1 MTLAL
6 SPAFRRTLA
15 LTILALLLLLGA
27 SAVAWVADE
36 YSAAQGTAQELQA
49 AIERRQQ
56 AEAKLAELQAAL
68 AALKQHQASTVGFLQ
83 SSTESL
89 AAAELQSRI
98 KSAVEG
104 AHGELR
110 STQILPGRE
119 EGGFHRVSIR
129 GQIVVDMAAMQR
141 MFYELEASAPF
152 LFLDNVEIRAR
163 ATSRQR
169 VQGENPQL
177 DVRFD
182 LSGYLR
188 RATGA

>member
-1 MTLAL
+1 MTLAF
-6 SPAFRRTLA
+6 SPAFRRIVALA
-15 LTILALLLLLGA
+15 ILALLLLLGA
-27 SAVAWVADE
+27 SAVAWVAGE
-36 YSAAQGTAQELQA
+36 YDAAQGAAQQLQA

-56 AEAKLAELQAAL
+56 AEAKLAESQAEL
-68 AALKQHQASTVGFLQ
+68 AALKQHQPSAVGFLQ

-98 KSAVEG
+98 KTSVEA

-119 EGGFHRVSIR
+119 EGGFRRVAIR
-129 GQIVVDMAAMQR
+129 GQIVVDMGSMQR

-152 LFLDNVEIRAR
+152 LFIDNVEIRAR
-163 ATSRQR
+163 ATSRAR

-188 RATGA
+188 RAT

>member
-6 SPAFRRTLA
+6 SPTFRRILA
-15 LTILALLLLLGA
+15 LAILALLLLLGA
-27 SAVAWVADE
+27 SAVAWVAGE
-36 YSAAQGTAQELQA
+36 YDASQGAQRELQA
-49 AIERRQQ
+49 SAERHRQTD
-56 AEAKLAELQAAL
+56 AKLAELQAQL
-68 AALKQHQASTVGFLQ
+68 AQLKLHQASAVGFLQ
-83 SSTESL
+83 SSNESL

-98 KSAVEG
+98 KSSVEA

-110 STQILPGRE
+110 STQILPGRDE
-119 EGGFHRVSIR
+119 SGFHRVAIR
-129 GQIVVDMAAMQR
+129 GQIVVDMVALQR

-152 LFLDNVEIRAR
+152 LFIDNVEVRAR

-188 RATGA
+188 RTT

>member
-6 SPAFRRTLA
+6 SPVIRRTLA
-15 LTILALLLLLGA
+15 LAILALLLLFGA
-27 SAVAWVADE
+27 SAVAWVAGE
-36 YSAAQGTAQELQA
+36 YTAAQGTAQELQG

-56 AEAKLAELQAAL
+56 AEAKLTELQAAL
-68 AALKQHQASTVGFLQ
+68 AALKLHQASAVGFLQ

-98 KSAVEG
+98 KSAVEA

-152 LFLDNVEIRAR
+152 LFIDNVEIRAR
-163 ATSRQR
+163 ASSRQR
-169 VQGENPQL
+169 VQGENPPL

>member
-1 MTLAL
+1 MTLAF
-6 SPAFRRTLA
+6 SPAIRRILA
-15 LTILALLLLLGA
+15 LAILALLLLVGA
-27 SAVAWVADE
+27 SAVGWVMDE
-36 YSAAQGTAQELQA
+36 YDASQSSAQRLQE
-49 AIERRQQ
+49 AIQRRHQ
-56 AEAKLAELQAAL
+56 AEAKLAELQAEL
-68 AALKQHQASTVGFLQ
+68 AALKQHQASAVGFLQ

-98 KSAVEG
+98 KSSVEA
-104 AHGELR
+104 AHGDLR
-110 STQILPGRE
+110 STQILPGHD
-119 EGGFHRVSIR
+119 EGGFRRVSIR

-141 MFYELEASAPF
+141 LFYELEASTPF
-152 LFLDNVEIRAR
+152 LFVDNVEVRAR

-188 RATGA
+188 RATS

>member
-1 MTLAL
+1 MTLRL
-6 SPAFRRTLA
+6 SPGLRR
-15 LTILALLLLLGA
+15 ILALAVLAMLLLLGA
-27 SAVAWVADE
+27 SAVAWVAGE
-36 YSAAQGTAQELQA
+36 YDAAQGAAQELQA

-56 AEAKLAELQAAL
+56 AESKVAELQAAL
-68 AALKQHQASTVGFLQ
+68 AALKQHQASAVGFLQ
-83 SSTESL
+83 SPTESL

-98 KSAVEG
+98 KSSVEA
-104 AHGELR
+104 AHGDLR

-119 EGGFHRVSIR
+119 DGGFRRVAIR
-129 GQIVVDMAAMQR
+129 GQIVVDMAALQR

-163 ATSRQR
+163 AGSRAKA
-169 VQGENPQL
+169 QGENPEL

-188 RATGA
+188 RAT

>member
-1 MTLAL
+1 MNLQL
-6 SPAFRRTLA
+6 SPAVRRFLA
-15 LTILALLLLLGA
+15 LAILALLLLLGA

-36 YSAAQGTAQELQA
+36 YDAAQGRAQQLQA

-56 AEAKLAELQAAL
+56 AEAKVEELQAEL
-68 AALKQHQASTVGFLQ
+68 AALKQHQTSAVGFLQ
-83 SSTESL
+83 SPNESL

-98 KSAVEG
+98 KSSVEA

-119 EGGFHRVSIR
+119 EGGFRRVAIR
-129 GQIVVDMAAMQR
+129 GQIVVDMVALQR

-163 ATSRQR
+163 ANARGRSQ
-169 VQGENPQL
+169 QGENPQL

-188 RATGA
+188 RAT